1 MIVEVWPPPP
11 PGLAIITHHR
21 SPYFRPAAKEVE
33 GRSARRGA
41 NLRMPLVQVLCFVCC
56 WAPYAL
62 HEAWYDPH
70 TLFCNS
76 AGNKLVQCI
85 AICEVS
91 QSQRRPGEGQRK
103 FSMIMKLQS
112 SRIFGCSSTFQM
124 YQLYPCKLN
133 LDTPSTVFKNLR
145 DI

>member
-1 MIVEVWPPPP
+1 MLTQYVCERQKALSSLYNYIVTEPLKLLYTHEMIVEVWPPPP

-62 HEAWYDPH
+62 HEAWYQPH
-70 TLFCNS
+70 FVLH
-76 AGNKLVQCI
+76 
-85 AICEVS
+85 
-91 QSQRRPGEGQRK
+91 
-103 FSMIMKLQS
+103 
-112 SRIFGCSSTFQM
+112 
-124 YQLYPCKLN
+124 
-133 LDTPSTVFKNLR
+133 
-145 DI
+145 